1 MIVGWDAYYVP
12 QSAYGYLDYFLFV
25 SHDSFLDIKV
35 RTQEMYEKAL
45 SILGSHEWIKA
56 Y

>member
-1 MIVGWDAYYVP
+1 MFRNGHT
-12 QSAYGYLDYFLFV
+12 YLDYFLFV

-35 RTQEMYEKAL
+35 RTREMCEKAL
-45 SILGSHEWIKA
+45 SILGSQERIKA